1 MEQDKAKAELLA
13 HFIEPAFYVKEG
25 TITCSNLA
33 AQALLLTPGTQITD
47 LITAGLDEYKDFT
60 QGCLYLTMKIQ
71 DQLYSATVTAE
82 KDSHLF
88 ITQNASDDAS
98 LQAYSLAAR
107 ELRTPLSGIM
117 MATQKYFKQLSE
129 NNDPIVQKQ
138 AAYIN
143 QNLYRMLRIVSNM
156 SDAGR
161 YANSVDVHFEYT
173 NISAA
178 LQEMLSLIQ
187 STCGESGYN
196 FNFICPQEPVYGP
209 IDREKLERGVY
220 NLISNALKFA
230 DASSCVEV
238 IVSHNEKRLYVTV
251 KDNGKGIP
259 AAIRDTI
266 YHRYRRSPGIE
277 DPIHGIGLGMV
288 LARSVAS
295 IHSGAL
301 LMEVSPSRG
310 AMITMSISLTR
321 RELSLRSPYTRI
333 DYAGEHNHCLIELS
347 DCLSAEQYIPETLK

>member
-1 MEQDKAKAELLA
+1 MEQDKAKAELLG
-13 HFIEPAFYVKEG
+13 HFLEPAFYVKDG
-25 TITCSNLA
+25 IVTLSNHT
-33 AQALLLTPGTQITD
+33 AQTLLLTPGTKIAD
-47 LITAGLDEYKDFT
+47 LITAGEQEYKDFT
-60 QGCLYLTMKIQ
+60 HGCLYLTMKIQ
-71 DQLYSATVTAE
+71 DQLYTACVTAE
-82 KDSHLF
+82 TDAHLF
-88 ITQNASDDAS
+88 VTQNASDDAS

-129 NNDPIVQKQ
+129 SDDPLVQKQ

-156 SDAGR
+156 SDAGK
-161 YANSVDVHFEYT
+161 YASSIDVHLEYT

-178 LQEMLSLIQ
+178 LQEMLTVIQ
-187 STCGESGYN
+187 STCAENGYS
-196 FNFICPQEPVYGP
+196 FRFACPEDPIYGP

-230 DASSCVEV
+230 GPSSYVEV
-238 IVSHNEKRLYVTV
+238 TVTHNAKRLYITV

-259 AAIRDTI
+259 AAIQDTI
-266 YHRYRRSPGIE
+266 YQRYRRSAGIE
-277 DPIHGIGLGMV
+277 APIHGIGLGMV

-301 LMEVSPSRG
+301 LMEVSPGQG
-310 AMITMSISLTR
+310 AKITMSISLTP

-333 DYAGEHNHCLIELS
+333 DYTGEHNHCLIELS
-347 DCLSAEQYIPETLK
+347 DCLPAEQYTPEKLK

>member
-1 MEQDKAKAELLA
+1 MEQDKAKANILA
-13 HFIEPAFYVKEG
+13 HFIEPAFYVKDG
-25 TITCSNLA
+25 SITHSNHT
-33 AQALLLTPGTQITD
+33 AQTLLLTPGTKISE
-47 LITAGLDEYKDFT
+47 LITAGNEEYKDFT

-71 DQLYSATVTAE
+71 DQLYTASVTAE
-82 KDSHLF
+82 NDAHLF

-117 MATQKYFKQLSE
+117 IATKKYFNQLSE
-129 NNDPIVQKQ
+129 NDDPLVQKQ

-143 QNLYRMLRIVSNM
+143 QNLYRMLRIISNM
-156 SDAGR
+156 SDAGK
-161 YANSVDVHFEYT
+161 YANAIDVHLEYA

-178 LQEMLSLIQ
+178 LQEILAEIQ
-187 STCGESGYN
+187 SSCAATGYSFRFTC
-196 FNFICPQEPVYGP
+196 PDEPVYGP

-230 DASSCVEV
+230 EPSSCVEV
-238 IVSHNEKRLYVTV
+238 IVTHNAKRLYITV
-251 KDNGKGIP
+251 KDGGKGIP
-259 AAIRDTI
+259 AAIRDTL

-295 IHSGAL
+295 MHSGAL
-301 LMEVSPSRG
+301 LMEVSSNQG
-310 AMITMSISLTR
+310 AKITMSISLTKK
-321 RELSLRSPYTRI
+321 ELSLRSPYTRI
-333 DYAGEHNHCLIELS
+333 DYTGEHNHCLIELS
-347 DCLSAEQYIPETLK
+347 DCLPAEQYLPENLK